1 MNALSIDS
9 MKTFNITERVEVN
22 PINARGRA
30 FFANVLLCF
39 ICGNVALDFATGL
52 LGLSSI
58 SQVLR
63 MCLFAFLL
71 YVELRL
77 DKAGFCLL
85 FSATTAIITQ
95 SALTQLFFREG
106 LVLSSL
112 LYDVG
117 MGIKLLLVFSIYLAA
132 NSLIQCGALT
142 VKRIRKAISIA
153 AIYVP
158 ILYLSSVAFGIGE
171 SSYWD
176 GSGYKSV
183 FSSLN
188 SVNVAMIVLFAFS
201 TDAFLHQ
208 KKKNWFIPMS
218 LNLISLMMLGTKAG
232 YVFAFIILMYYL
244 AIPPET
250 RSRNIFIGSLILIL
264 LLFAFD
270 NIPFLN
276 DLLSKVSTRQTYL
289 FENRSLIDFITSGRT
304 WMLAEAAELFSSRA
318 NHLAVFFGDGYY
330 VFHHE
335 LAEASGYLSTA
346 SVRPIEFDWADL
358 FFSYGA
364 PVSLLI
370 YLFLFKKLHAA
381 WRARKQNRFQFIA
394 LLSLLAFSSIG
405 GHVLF
410 EAISSMT
417 LGSVLACISEDNND
431 EQQI

>member
-1 MNALSIDS
+1 MNALPIDS
-9 MKTFNITERVEVN
+9 MRSLDNVAHVAVN

-52 LGLSSI
+52 LGFSSI
-58 SQVLR
+58 SQILR
-63 MCLFAFLL
+63 MFLFAFLL

-85 FSATTAIITQ
+85 FLATTAVITQ
-95 SALTQLFFREG
+95 SALTQLFSKEG
-106 LVLSSL
+106 LELSSL

-117 MGIKLLLVFSIYLAA
+117 MGIKLLLLFSIYFTA
-132 NSLIQCGALT
+132 NSLIQCKALT

-158 ILYLSSVAFGIGE
+158 ILYVSSVAFGLGE

-201 TDAFLHQ
+201 TDAFLLQ
-208 KKKNWFIPMS
+208 KKKKWFIPMA

-232 YVFAFIILMYYL
+232 YVFAFSILIYYL

-250 RSRNIFIGSLILIL
+250 RLRNVLIGSLIFIL
-264 LLFAFD
+264 LLFAID
-270 NIPFLN
+270 NVAFLN
-276 DLLSKVSTRQTYL
+276 NMLDKVSSRQAYL

-304 WMLAEAAELFSSRA
+304 WMLAEAAELFSSEG
-318 NHLAVFFGDGYY
+318 NHLTVLFGDGYY
-330 VFHHE
+330 VFHHQ
-335 LAEASGYLSTA
+335 LAEVSGYLSTA

-358 FFSYGA
+358 FFSYGV
-364 PVSLLI
+364 PVFLLI
-370 YLFLFKKLHAA
+370 YLFLFKKLCTA
-381 WRARKQNRFQFIA
+381 WRMRRQNRFQFIA
-394 LLSLLAFSSIG
+394 LLSLFVFSSVG

-410 EAISSMT
+410 EAISSMM
-417 LGSVLACISEDNND
+417 LGSVLACISEDKND
-431 EQQI
+431 E